1 MEVID
6 MLDEREYLNKRKDY
20 TGWNDQAEAADE
32 LVEDTAAEY
41 ARQES
46 LEELAAWNAAA
57 PEESKEEKEPKT
69 MRQMKAEA
77 LRRMESGARTVRDF
91 QKLVA
96 EYDRIEANKQRSIEM
111 TELPRGELP
120 WEQEVSSLPVIFP
133 AWMNMPL
140 EKQLQKGN
148 FIDAIFDCPYEL
160 RELITNGFYSKQF
173 DGLTLDQKFVAYFYF
188 LRQWKTARI
197 AVLKDSSP
205 RAIRKIKSAVEVNL
219 QKRAYRYL
227 MRRAERSVLTNTER
241 AFLTEYE
248 KAMEQPGFKG
258 GISRTLKRDK
268 KRPPINRFK
277 IVRRQKKPVHSDV
290 DSHGVWQLP
299 PEADSEKMIQVSI

>member
-6 MLDEREYLNKRKDY
+6 MLEEREYLNKRKDY

-41 ARQES
+41 ALQES

-96 EYDRIEANKQRSIEM
+96 EYDRIDANKQRSIEM

-173 DGLTLDQKFVAYFYF
+173 DALTVDQKFVAYFYF
-188 LRQWKTARI
+188 LRQWRTRRI
-197 AVLKDSSP
+197 ATLKGSSP
-205 RAIRKIKSAVEVNL
+205 RSIRKIKSALEANL
-219 QKRAYRYL
+219 QEPVYQYL
-227 MRRAERSVLTNTER
+227 LKRAERPSLSQIER
-241 AFLTEYE
+241 LFLTEYAE
-248 KAMEQPGFKG
+248 ARKKPGFKG

-277 IVRRQKKPVHSDV
+277 IVHRQKTPIHTNV

-299 PEADSEKMIQVSI
+299 SEADSEKLIQVSI

>member
-69 MRQMKAEA
+69 MRHMKAEA

-96 EYDRIEANKQRSIEM
+96 EYDRIDANKQRGIEM

-173 DGLTLDQKFVAYFYF
+173 DGLTPDQKFVAYFYF
-188 LRQWKTARI
+188 LRQWKTVRI
-197 AVLKDSSP
+197 AALKDSSP
-205 RAIRKIKSAVEVNL
+205 RAIRKVKSAVEANL
-219 QKRAYRYL
+219 QKPVYHYL
-227 MRRAERSVLTNTER
+227 LRRAEKAALTNTER

-290 DSHGVWQLP
+290 DGHGVWQLP

>member
-1 MEVID
+1 MEVTD

-20 TGWNDQAEAADE
+20 TGWNDQAETADE

-41 ARQES
+41 ARQENI
-46 LEELAAWNAAA
+46 EAIAAWNASPLVE
-57 PEESKEEKEPKT
+57 PEEAKEPRT
-69 MRQMKAEA
+69 LRHMKAEA

-96 EYDRIEANKQRSIEM
+96 EYDRIDANKQRGIEL
-111 TELPRGELP
+111 TELPRGDLP
-120 WEQEVSSLPVIFP
+120 WEQEVSSFPVIFP

-140 EKQLQKGN
+140 EKQLRKGN

-173 DGLTLDQKFVAYFYF
+173 DSLTLDQKFVAYFYF
-188 LRQWKTARI
+188 LRQWKTVRI
-197 AVLKDSSP
+197 AALKDSSP
-205 RAIRKIKSAVEVNL
+205 RAIRKVKSAVEANL
-219 QKRAYRYL
+219 QKPVYHYL
-227 MRRAERSVLTNTER
+227 LRRAERSVLTNTER
-241 AFLTEYE
+241 AFLAEYE

-277 IVRRQKKPVHSDV
+277 IVRRKKKPIHTNV

-299 PEADSEKMIQVSI
+299 SEADSEKMIQVSI

>member
-20 TGWNDQAEAADE
+20 TGWNDQVEAADE

-69 MRQMKAEA
+69 MRHMKAEA

-96 EYDRIEANKQRSIEM
+96 EYDRIDANKQRSIEM

-173 DGLTLDQKFVAYFYF
+173 DGLTPDQKFVAYFYF

-205 RAIRKIKSAVEVNL
+205 RAIRKVKTAVETNL
-219 QKRAYRYL
+219 QEPVFHYL
-227 MRRAERSVLTNTER
+227 LKRAERAALTNTER
-241 AFLTEYE
+241 AFLAEYE

-277 IVRRQKKPVHSDV
+277 IVRRQKKPVYSDV

>member
-6 MLDEREYLNKRKDY
+6 MLEEREYLNKRKDY

-69 MRQMKAEA
+69 MRQMKAEE

-96 EYDRIEANKQRSIEM
+96 EYDRIDANKQRGIEM

-140 EKQLQKGN
+140 EKQLRKGS
-148 FIDAIFDCPYEL
+148 FLDL
-160 RELITNGFYSKQF
+160 
-173 DGLTLDQKFVAYFYF
+173 GLQCKCNTSVE
-188 LRQWKTARI
+188 RKT
-197 AVLKDSSP
+197 
-205 RAIRKIKSAVEVNL
+205 EVH
-219 QKRAYRYL
+219 Q
-227 MRRAERSVLTNTER
+227 
-241 AFLTEYE
+241 
-248 KAMEQPGFKG
+248 
-258 GISRTLKRDK
+258 
-268 KRPPINRFK
+268 
-277 IVRRQKKPVHSDV
+277 
-290 DSHGVWQLP
+290 
-299 PEADSEKMIQVSI
+299 

>member
-69 MRQMKAEA
+69 MRQMKAEE

-96 EYDRIEANKQRSIEM
+96 EYDRIDANKQRGIEM

-140 EKQLQKGN
+140 ERQLQKGN

-160 RELITNGFYSKQF
+160 RELIINGFYSKQF
-173 DGLTLDQKFVAYFYF
+173 DSLTLDQKFVAYFYF
-188 LRQWKTARI
+188 LRQWKTVRI
-197 AVLKDSSP
+197 AALKDSSP

-219 QKRAYRYL
+219 QKPVYRYML
-227 MRRAERSVLTNTER
+227 RRAEKAALTNTER

-277 IVRRQKKPVHSDV
+277 IVRRKKKPIHTNV
-290 DSHGVWQLP
+290 DSHGV
-299 PEADSEKMIQVSI
+299 

>member
-69 MRQMKAEA
+69 MRQMKAEE

-96 EYDRIEANKQRSIEM
+96 EYDRIDANKQRGIEM

-120 WEQEVSSLPVIFP
+120 WEQEVSSLSVIFP

-160 RELITNGFYSKQF
+160 RELIINGFYSKQF
-173 DGLTLDQKFVAYFYF
+173 DSLTLDQKFVAYFYF
-188 LRQWKTARI
+188 LRQWKTVRI
-197 AVLKDSSP
+197 AALKDSSP

-219 QKRAYRYL
+219 QKPVYRYL
-227 MRRAERSVLTNTER
+227 LRRAEKAALTNTER

-277 IVRRQKKPVHSDV
+277 IVRRKKKPIHTNV

-299 PEADSEKMIQVSI
+299 SEADSEKLIQVSI

>member
-1 MEVID
+1 
-6 MLDEREYLNKRKDY
+6 MLDERNYLNKRPDY
-20 TGWNDQAEAADE
+20 T
-32 LVEDTAAEY
+32 
-41 ARQES
+41 
-46 LEELAAWNAAA
+46 AWNERA
-57 PEESKEEKEPKT
+57 EESEERVISFAARDARERAREEMATWNGSPMEEAQEDAEPRTLRLVRKEK
-69 MRQMKAEA
+69 
-77 LRRMESGARTVRDF
+77 LRRLESGARTEKDF
-91 QKLVA
+91 RMLVA
-96 EYDRIEANKQRSIEM
+96 EYDRIEANQQRNIRGN
-111 TELPRGELP
+111 ELPRGDLP
-120 WEQEVSSLPVIFP
+120 WEYEIASLPTIFP
-133 AWMNMPL
+133 EWMNQPL
-140 EKQLQKGN
+140 EKQMRKGS
-148 FIDAIFDCPYEL
+148 FLDVIFDCPYEL
-160 RELITNGFYSKQF
+160 RELVTNGFYSKQF
-173 DGLTLDQKFVAYFYF
+173 DSLTLDQKFVAYFYF

-205 RAIRKIKSAVEVNL
+205 RAIRKVKSAVEANL
-219 QKRAYRYL
+219 QKPAYRYL

-299 PEADSEKMIQVSI
+299 SEADSEKMIQVSI

>member
-69 MRQMKAEA
+69 MRQMKAEE

-96 EYDRIEANKQRSIEM
+96 EYDRIDANKQRGIEM

-120 WEQEVSSLPVIFP
+120 WEQEVSSLSVIFP

-160 RELITNGFYSKQF
+160 RELIINGFYSKQF
-173 DGLTLDQKFVAYFYF
+173 DSLTLDQKFVAYFYF
-188 LRQWKTARI
+188 LRQWKTVRI
-197 AVLKDSSP
+197 AALKDSSP

-219 QKRAYRYL
+219 QKPVYRYL
-227 MRRAERSVLTNTER
+227 LRRAEKAALTNTER

-277 IVRRQKKPVHSDV
+277 IVRRKKKPIHTNV
-290 DSHGVWQLP
+290 DSHGV
-299 PEADSEKMIQVSI
+299 

>member
-32 LVEDTAAEY
+32 LVKDTAAEY

-96 EYDRIEANKQRSIEM
+96 EYDRIDANKQRGIEM

-140 EKQLQKGN
+140 ERQLQKGN

-160 RELITNGFYSKQF
+160 RELVTNGFYSKQF
-173 DGLTLDQKFVAYFYF
+173 DSLTLDQKFVAYFYF
-188 LRQWKTARI
+188 LRQWRTRRI
-197 AVLKDSSP
+197 ATLKGSSP

-219 QKRAYRYL
+219 QKPVYHYL
-227 MRRAERSVLTNTER
+227 LRRAERAVLTNTER

-248 KAMEQPGFKG
+248 KAMKQPGFKG

-268 KRPPINRFK
+268 KKPAINGIKMQR
-277 IVRRQKKPVHSDV
+277 KKPTLHREDV
-290 DSHGVWQLP
+290 DNRGVWQLT
-299 PEADSEKMIQVSI
+299 PEADSESLVCVTI

>member
-1 MEVID
+1 ME
-6 MLDEREYLNKRKDY
+6 MLDERNYLNKRPDY
-20 TGWNDQAEAADE
+20 T
-32 LVEDTAAEY
+32 
-41 ARQES
+41 
-46 LEELAAWNAAA
+46 AWNERT
-57 PEESKEEKEPKT
+57 EESEERVISFAARDERERAREEMATWNSSPIEEAQEDAEPRTLRLVRKEK
-69 MRQMKAEA
+69 
-77 LRRMESGARTVRDF
+77 LRRLESGARTEKDF
-91 QKLVA
+91 RMLVA
-96 EYDRIEANKQRSIEM
+96 EYDRIDANKQRGIEM

-120 WEQEVSSLPVIFP
+120 WEQEVSSLSVIFP

-160 RELITNGFYSKQF
+160 RELIINGFYSKQF
-173 DGLTLDQKFVAYFYF
+173 DSLTLDQKFVAYFYF
-188 LRQWKTARI
+188 LRQWKTVRI
-197 AVLKDSSP
+197 VALKDSSP

-219 QKRAYRYL
+219 QKPVYRYL

-241 AFLTEYE
+241 AFLAEYG

-277 IVRRQKKPVHSDV
+277 IVRRKKKPIHTNV

-299 PEADSEKMIQVSI
+299 SEADSEKMIQVSI

>member
-20 TGWNDQAEAADE
+20 TGWNDQVEAADE

-96 EYDRIEANKQRSIEM
+96 EYDRIDANKQRGIEM

-140 EKQLQKGN
+140 ERQLQKGN

-173 DGLTLDQKFVAYFYF
+173 DSLTLDQKFVAYFYF
-188 LRQWKTARI
+188 LRQWKTVRI
-197 AVLKDSSP
+197 AALKDSSP

-219 QKRAYRYL
+219 QKPVYRYL
-227 MRRAERSVLTNTER
+227 LRRAEKAALTNTER

-277 IVRRQKKPVHSDV
+277 IVRRKKKPIHTNV

-299 PEADSEKMIQVSI
+299 SEADSEKMIQVSI

>member
-1 MEVID
+1 MD

-69 MRQMKAEA
+69 MRQMKAEE

-96 EYDRIEANKQRSIEM
+96 EYDRIDANKQRGIEM

-140 EKQLQKGN
+140 ERQLQKGN

-160 RELITNGFYSKQF
+160 RELIINGFYSKQF
-173 DGLTLDQKFVAYFYF
+173 DSLTLDQKFVAYFYF
-188 LRQWKTARI
+188 LRQWKTVRI
-197 AVLKDSSP
+197 AALKDSSP

-219 QKRAYRYL
+219 QKPVYRYML
-227 MRRAERSVLTNTER
+227 RRAEKAALTNTER

-268 KRPPINRFK
+268 KKPAINGIKMQR
-277 IVRRQKKPVHSDV
+277 KKPKPHREDV
-290 DSHGVWQLP
+290 DNRGVWQLT
-299 PEADSEKMIQVSI
+299 PEADSESLVCVTI

>member
-69 MRQMKAEA
+69 MRQMKAEE

-96 EYDRIEANKQRSIEM
+96 EYDRIDANKQRGIEM

-120 WEQEVSSLPVIFP
+120 WEQEVSSLSVIFP

-160 RELITNGFYSKQF
+160 RELITNGFYSNQF
-173 DGLTLDQKFVAYFYF
+173 DNLTPDQQFVAYFYF
-188 LRQWKTARI
+188 LRQWKTVRI
-197 AVLKDSSP
+197 AALKDSSP

-219 QKRAYRYL
+219 QKPVYRYL
-227 MRRAERSVLTNTER
+227 LRRAEKAALTNTER

-277 IVRRQKKPVHSDV
+277 IVRRKKKPIHTNV
-290 DSHGVWQLP
+290 DSHGV
-299 PEADSEKMIQVSI
+299 

>member
-69 MRQMKAEA
+69 MRQMKAEE

-96 EYDRIEANKQRSIEM
+96 EYDRIDANKQRGIEM

-120 WEQEVSSLPVIFP
+120 WEQDVSSLPVIFP

-140 EKQLQKGN
+140 ERQLQKGN

-160 RELITNGFYSKQF
+160 RELIINGFYSKQF
-173 DGLTLDQKFVAYFYF
+173 DSLTLDQKFVAYFYF
-188 LRQWKTARI
+188 LRQWKTVRI
-197 AVLKDSSP
+197 AALKDSSP

-219 QKRAYRYL
+219 QKPVYRYL
-227 MRRAERSVLTNTER
+227 LRRAEKAALTNTER

-277 IVRRQKKPVHSDV
+277 IVRRKKKPIHTNV
-290 DSHGVWQLP
+290 DSHGV
-299 PEADSEKMIQVSI
+299 

>member
-20 TGWNDQAEAADE
+20 TGWNDQVEAADE

-69 MRQMKAEA
+69 MRQMKAEE

-96 EYDRIEANKQRSIEM
+96 EYDRIDANKQRSIEM

-173 DGLTLDQKFVAYFYF
+173 DGLTPDQKFVAYFYF

-205 RAIRKIKSAVEVNL
+205 RAIRKVKTAVETNL
-219 QKRAYRYL
+219 QEPVFHYL
-227 MRRAERSVLTNTER
+227 LKRAERAALTNTER
-241 AFLTEYE
+241 AFLAEYE

-277 IVRRQKKPVHSDV
+277 IVRRKKKPIHTNV

-299 PEADSEKMIQVSI
+299 SEADSEKMIQVSI

>member
-1 MEVID
+1 

-69 MRQMKAEA
+69 MRQMKAEE
-77 LRRMESGARTVRDF
+77 LRRMECGARTVRDF

-96 EYDRIEANKQRSIEM
+96 EYDRIDANKQRGIEM

-120 WEQEVSSLPVIFP
+120 WEQEVSSLSVIFP

-160 RELITNGFYSKQF
+160 RELIINGFYSKQF
-173 DGLTLDQKFVAYFYF
+173 DSLTLDQKFVAYFYF
-188 LRQWKTARI
+188 LRQWKTVRI
-197 AVLKDSSP
+197 AALKDSSP

-219 QKRAYRYL
+219 QKPVYRYL
-227 MRRAERSVLTNTER
+227 LRRAEKAALTNTER

-277 IVRRQKKPVHSDV
+277 IVRRKKKPIHTNV
-290 DSHGVWQLP
+290 DSHGV
-299 PEADSEKMIQVSI
+299 

>member
-1 MEVID
+1 
-6 MLDEREYLNKRKDY
+6 
-20 TGWNDQAEAADE
+20 
-32 LVEDTAAEY
+32 
-41 ARQES
+41 
-46 LEELAAWNAAA
+46 
-57 PEESKEEKEPKT
+57 
-69 MRQMKAEA
+69 
-77 LRRMESGARTVRDF
+77 
-91 QKLVA
+91 
-96 EYDRIEANKQRSIEM
+96 M
-111 TELPRGELP
+111 TS
-120 WEQEVSSLPVIFP
+120 QD
-133 AWMNMPL
+133 MPL

-197 AVLKDSSP
+197 AALKDSSP
-205 RAIRKIKSAVEVNL
+205 RSIRKIKSAVEANL
-219 QKRAYRYL
+219 QKPVYHYL
-227 MRRAERSVLTNTER
+227 LRRAEKAALTNTER

-248 KAMEQPGFKG
+248 KAMKQPGFKG

-277 IVRRQKKPVHSDV
+277 IVHRQKTPIHTNV

-299 PEADSEKMIQVSI
+299 SEADSEKLIQVSI

>member
-32 LVEDTAAEY
+32 LVKDTAAEY

-96 EYDRIEANKQRSIEM
+96 EYDRIDANKQRGIEM

-120 WEQEVSSLPVIFP
+120 WEQEVSSLSVIFP

-160 RELITNGFYSKQF
+160 RELITNGFYSNQF
-173 DGLTLDQKFVAYFYF
+173 DNLTPDQQFVAYFYF
-188 LRQWKTARI
+188 LRQWKTVRI
-197 AVLKDSSP
+197 AALKDSSP

-219 QKRAYRYL
+219 QKPVYRYL
-227 MRRAERSVLTNTER
+227 LRRAEKAALTNTER

-268 KRPPINRFK
+268 KRPPTNRFK
-277 IVRRQKKPVHSDV
+277 IVCRQKKPVHSDV

-299 PEADSEKMIQVSI
+299 SEADSEKMIQVSM

>member
-69 MRQMKAEA
+69 MRHMKAEE

-111 TELPRGELP
+111 TELPRGDLP

-160 RELITNGFYSKQF
+160 RELVTNGFYSKQL

-205 RAIRKIKSAVEVNL
+205 RAIRKVKSAVEANL
-219 QKRAYRYL
+219 QKPVYHYL
-227 MRRAERSVLTNTER
+227 LRRAEKAALTNTER
-241 AFLTEYE
+241 AFLTEY
-248 KAMEQPGFKG
+248 
-258 GISRTLKRDK
+258 
-268 KRPPINRFK
+268 
-277 IVRRQKKPVHSDV
+277 
-290 DSHGVWQLP
+290 
-299 PEADSEKMIQVSI
+299 

>member
-69 MRQMKAEA
+69 MRQMKAEE

-96 EYDRIEANKQRSIEM
+96 EYDRIDANKQRGIEM

-120 WEQEVSSLPVIFP
+120 WEQEVSSLSVIFP

-160 RELITNGFYSKQF
+160 RELIINGFYSKQF
-173 DGLTLDQKFVAYFYF
+173 DSLTLDQKFVAYFYF
-188 LRQWKTARI
+188 LRQWKTVRI
-197 AVLKDSSP
+197 AALKDSSP

-219 QKRAYRYL
+219 QKPVYRYL
-227 MRRAERSVLTNTER
+227 LRRAEKAALTNTER

-268 KRPPINRFK
+268 KRSPINRFK
-277 IVRRQKKPVHSDV
+277 IVRRKKKPIHTNV
-290 DSHGVWQLP
+290 DSHGV
-299 PEADSEKMIQVSI
+299 

>member
-6 MLDEREYLNKRKDY
+6 MRDEREYLNKRKDY

-69 MRQMKAEA
+69 MRQMKAEE

-96 EYDRIEANKQRSIEM
+96 EYDRIDANKQRGIEM

-120 WEQEVSSLPVIFP
+120 WEQEVSSLSVIFP

-173 DGLTLDQKFVAYFYF
+173 DGLTPDQKFVAYFYF

-205 RAIRKIKSAVEVNL
+205 RAIRKVKTAVETNL
-219 QKRAYRYL
+219 QEPVFHYL
-227 MRRAERSVLTNTER
+227 LKRAERAALTNTER
-241 AFLTEYE
+241 AFLAEYE

-277 IVRRQKKPVHSDV
+277 IVRRQKRPVYSDV
-290 DSHGVWQLP
+290 DRHGVWQLP